1 MGTATATGVDGQ
13 GPKFFPDL
21 LKTRD
26 QFNLHLIKT
35 ASAGTLEFPPGK
47 IFIQIAH

>member
-26 QFNLHLIKT
+26 QFNLHLVES
-35 ASAGTLEFPPGK
+35 ASTGTLEFPPGK